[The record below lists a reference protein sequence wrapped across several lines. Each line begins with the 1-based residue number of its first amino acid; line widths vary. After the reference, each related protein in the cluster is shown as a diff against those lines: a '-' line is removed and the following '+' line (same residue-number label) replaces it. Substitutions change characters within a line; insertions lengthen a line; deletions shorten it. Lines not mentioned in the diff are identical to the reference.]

1 MLQLHL
7 MQGLTPDK
15 PILTVDLGGTKIAT
29 ALISDGYQII
39 GRQYAATV
47 ADEGPDAVV
56 RRMLNVI
63 NATLASAEVDCP
75 SFSTVALASAGII
88 DVKEGIVTASPS
100 LPGWHNIPLREM
112 VERETGLE
120 CFLINDATAAVAAE
134 HQLGVGKGLRNLLY
148 VTVSTGIGGGIIVDG
163 NLYSGTSGCAGEVG
177 HMIIEA
183 NGPPCN
189 CGNAGCLE
197 SLASGGAV
205 AREARRRIA
214 SGENS
219 LVLELAEGEPQN
231 ITAETVSAAAERG
244 DSLSL
249 EIISQTATYLGIGM
263 ANLVNIFN
271 PEMIIIGGGL
281 SKMGDMLFDPLRRTV
296 AERAFPLPIGS
307 VQIVPSQLGDDV
319 SLLGAAFCLM
329 KSKGL

>member
-1 MLQLHL
+1 
-7 MQGLTPDK
+7 MQESIPDK

-39 GRQYAATV
+39 ERQYAATV
-47 ADEGPDAVV
+47 AEEGPDAVV

-63 NATLASAEVDCP
+63 NATLASAMVDCP
-75 SFSTVALASAGII
+75 AFSTVALASAGII

-100 LPGWHNIPLREM
+100 LPGWHDIPLREM

-120 CFLINDATAAVAAE
+120 CFLINDATAAVTAE
-134 HQLGVGKGLRNLLY
+134 HQFGAGKGLRNLLY

-189 CGNAGCLE
+189 CGSAGCLE

-214 SGENS
+214 SGEKS
-219 LVLELAEGEPQN
+219 LILELAKGDPN
-231 ITAETVSAAAERG
+231 DITAETVSAAAERG
-244 DSLSL
+244 DTLSL

-263 ANLVNIFN
+263 ANLVNTFN
-271 PEMIIIGGGL
+271 PEMIIIGGGV
-281 SKMGDMLFDPLRRTV
+281 SNMGEILLEPARRLV
-296 AERAFPLPIGS
+296 KERAFPLLAES
-307 VQIVPSQLGDDV
+307 VQIVTARLGNDAG
-319 SLLGAAFCLM
+319 LYGAAVFAFEQ
-329 KSKGL
+329 